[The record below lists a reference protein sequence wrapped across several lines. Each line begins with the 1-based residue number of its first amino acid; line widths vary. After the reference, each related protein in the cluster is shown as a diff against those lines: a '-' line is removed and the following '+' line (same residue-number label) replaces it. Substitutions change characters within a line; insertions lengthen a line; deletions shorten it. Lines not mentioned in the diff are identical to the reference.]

1 MLSSLVTAQLPAS
14 QRTPED
20 HTVSKP
26 FDVFVINKY
35 CVFDEYCMYLINI
48 V

>member
-1 MLSSLVTAQLPAS
+1 MLSSLVLGPAQLPAS

-26 FDVFVINKY
+26 FDIFVVNIS
-35 CVFDEYCMYLINI
+35 VLYLMNI
-48 V
+48 VCI